1 MRMHHR
7 GIGQLPT
14 NGANVIANTIQ
25 QVEGYIGPSAQYPNG
40 TLAYQNNNPG
50 NLIYVGQSGATQGV
64 GGFAAWPTYQDG
76 YNALIAQIQ
85 NYASRGLTIDQMMNI
100 YAPASQAGND
110 PTAYA
115 NQIANALGVSPDTT
129 VAAAIGSGG
138 GGSGGG
144 LTPGVPTASVDPTTG
159 LVADTSVVSD
169 NTGTGTNTSDS
180 TLFSVDPTTALVAGA
195 LILTA
200 LYLT

>member
-1 MRMHHR
+1 MRMRNR
-7 GIGQLPT
+7 GIGQVPA

-85 NYASRGLTIDQMMNI
+85 NYANRGLTIDQMMNI

-129 VAAAIGSGG
+129 VAAAISSG
-138 GGSGGG
+138 GGSGGVSS
-144 LTPGVPTASVDPTTG
+144 PGVSTTAIDPTTG
-159 LVADTSVVSD
+159 LVANSGDDTGSD
-169 NTGTGTNTSDS
+169 TT
-180 TLFSVDPTTALVAGA
+180 FSVDPTTAIITGT
-195 LILTA
+195 LILAAIYFTQ
-200 LYLT
+200 